1 MRVFS
6 PLLQMRAVSRIGSN
20 CDPNKEHGG
29 HPKSSWREHR
39 RSIAKVSEAH
49 VERCNYPVSTA
60 SRFIRT
66 SQARWTVADMTGAQ
80 SCHPAFRSSDDVAI
94 RTTVLYTTIGTSRA
108 DDKVQLLA
116 FLQRLNAE
124 RIPRLASFEPIALA
138 ITYYD
143 PPVRIRA
150 RIERYPL
157 ASSARELFVLSLHP
171 TIVLNA
177 FMQRADENSRYP
189 SIQREMR

>member
-1 MRVFS
+1 LR
-6 PLLQMRAVSRIGSN
+6 LGSFASVVTKHHAGN
-20 CDPNKEHGG
+20 A
-29 HPKSSWREHR
+29 SFIVHR

-124 RIPRLASFEPIALA
+124 NNSLGEVDNDTRCPSCRLVIIGCLNIS
-138 ITYYD
+138 
-143 PPVRIRA
+143 
-150 RIERYPL
+150 IEDTKTCVFRTHRTCNHLLRPTCSHQ
-157 ASSARELFVLSLHP
+157 SS
-171 TIVLNA
+171 
-177 FMQRADENSRYP
+177 Y
-189 SIQREMR
+189 